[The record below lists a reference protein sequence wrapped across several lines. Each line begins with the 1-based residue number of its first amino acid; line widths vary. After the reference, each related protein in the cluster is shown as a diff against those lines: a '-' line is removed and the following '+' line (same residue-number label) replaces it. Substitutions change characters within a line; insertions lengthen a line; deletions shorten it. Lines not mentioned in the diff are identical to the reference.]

1 MGLRRLR
8 QRCSVCPTISRAGHR
23 SGSRGLAGKPNDI
36 GTAVYLPACCAR
48 SLTGLMGGL
57 MEIKRVSLLV
67 GAGGFGAF
75 GPRKTASNRNMN
87 TSASMALNPGSAP
100 SPGKLVKD
108 GRLGGQFLDMN
119 CFQPDRQRGASQV
132 AQGSQGSA
140 TRVSFSKF
148 VSEFFESSNS
158 LINDS

>member
-1 MGLRRLR
+1 
-8 QRCSVCPTISRAGHR
+8 
-23 SGSRGLAGKPNDI
+23 
-36 GTAVYLPACCAR
+36 
-48 SLTGLMGGL
+48 

-108 GRLGGQFLDMN
+108 GRLGGAISGHELF
-119 CFQPDRQRGASQV
+119 PARQAARGIPGRARKPGQRDARIV
-132 AQGSQGSA
+132 
-140 TRVSFSKF
+140 
-148 VSEFFESSNS
+148 
-158 LINDS
+158 L